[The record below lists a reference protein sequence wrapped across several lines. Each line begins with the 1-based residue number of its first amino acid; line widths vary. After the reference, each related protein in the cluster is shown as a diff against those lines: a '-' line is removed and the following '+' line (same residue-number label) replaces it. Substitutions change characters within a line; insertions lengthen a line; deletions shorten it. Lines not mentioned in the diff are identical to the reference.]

1 MKRFLS
7 ILFSILLL
15 AALPLS
21 AIAADGD
28 PIYPAGTVVEETISE
43 DNSVFSEDAAFADEG
58 IALAAAG
65 GGLNTYTTTNGTSY
79 TLKPGLPY
87 DYEIA
92 STHFT
97 YGSSLNSIYRKAD
110 QGFTFPSNTKRA
122 TYFGVLVRFNNN
134 VENNTSWAS
143 ATDIPTIQCWVDG
156 VLYDDGVKPKAAY
169 QKMEA
174 VLGHKIFGVVPGGAL
189 QRPHDFLDVTDIIK
203 ESSTAVNKTI
213 TEGYSFEISKMALG
227 KHTIRFFINPEHYE
241 EEVNPENNDVTFT
254 FYIREAAPDAPE
266 APVVERT
273 ASTSITVQAEDGQ
286 EYSIDN
292 GLTWQPSGTF
302 TGLTPDTTYQIV
314 ARYAE
319 TETMLAS
326 AASSP
331 ISATTTSAAPDT
343 PEKPVLEDL
352 TAVCI
357 TVKAVAG
364 LEYSLD
370 NGLTWQ
376 DEGVFPYL
384 KPNTSY
390 SIRCR
395 VKAAD
400 DIPCSEMSEPLTV
413 KTPKKAV
420 GAPNAPVLIS
430 KTDTTITI
438 KAN

>member
-1 MKRFLS
+1 MKRFIC
-7 ILFSILLL
+7 ILFSLLL
-15 AALPLS
+15 ICATLPLS
-21 AIAADGD
+21 AIAADED
-28 PIYPAGTVVEETISE
+28 PVYPAGTVV
-43 DNSVFSEDAAFADEG
+43 DEDAVLEDEPAPASVDEG

-65 GGLNTYTTTNGTSY
+65 DGLNTYTTTNGTSY
-79 TLKPGLPY
+79 TLKPGLTY
-87 DYEIA
+87 DYEVESSYFQYGTA
-92 STHFT
+92 LGQTKKKGEQGCTFLST
-97 YGSSLNSIYRKAD
+97 
-110 QGFTFPSNTKRA
+110 TKGP
-122 TYFGVLVRFNNN
+122 TYFGVLVRFNDDMGD
-134 VENNTSWAS
+134 TSLAC

-174 VLGHKIFGVVPGGAL
+174 VLGHKIFGVMPGGAL
-189 QRPHDFLDVTDIIK
+189 QRRHDFLDVTDIIK
-203 ESSTAVNKTI
+203 ESSNSVNKTV

-319 TETMLAS
+319 TETLLAS

-343 PEKPVLEDL
+343 PEAPVLEDL
-352 TAVCI
+352 TAVSI

-364 LEYSLD
+364 LEYSID

-400 DIPCSEMSEPLTV
+400 DTPCSEMSEPLTV

-420 GAPNAPVLIS
+420 GAPNAPVLVS